1 MFSDNHKISA
11 RQLKR
16 MLVLD
21 LIGKVSLL
29 LPAFAGV
36 SSGRDFMVSLIAGLV
51 LAVLYVFS
59 VGYLAKYV
67 ENDFGGF
74 VEARLGHT
82 WAYLLRFFYLAYV
95 FINLTYLCWL
105 FAAVTKTFLLPEMN
119 VAALAAVMLLCGY
132 YGASKGVEGRG
143 RTAEVLY
150 KLILIPLLVM
160 LLFGAFSID
169 SEYLSPGTAAI
180 GSMTMKQGFLVFTA
194 FGGAGLLLYQVP
206 MCSQKERLKRTVVH
220 GTGLVAGSVFAAFV
234 VMIGAFGAEGMRAL
248 PWPAVTLMSNVNLPG
263 DFLQRWDAIFLSL
276 LLLSFFVASST
287 QLYYMGFLAQG
298 FFHTEEKEMQKD
310 RGRRQSICM
319 AVGALLVFMA
329 FNFSGTYETAFFLFR
344 ILNCYILVPLTAGF
358 TLLLCVIERVR
369 QGKKLKK
376 RTAAAALLL
385 CMGAFCSV
393 FVSGCGRELED
404 RTFPS
409 MLLVQGDNL
418 DEVLEGWQ
426 QEEDKYTDFGHVKA
440 VVFDEKFAEDRPFL
454 KEVLRYMEQDPVFA
468 RNMLIFFADDTALD
482 SITYKASSFGAYL
495 EDRYKNGTGPEE
507 KTKSKKARKK
517 GKEGEITL
525 GDLLNFLHNQE
536 EEISVPKIVKTEK
549 SYSLEESI
557 RLTNGD
563 EEEKEAE

>member
-11 RQLKR
+11 RQLNR
-16 MLVLD
+16 LLVLD

-36 SSGRDFMVSLIAGLV
+36 SSGRDFMVSLIGGLI
-51 LAVLYVFS
+51 LSMLYVFS
-59 VGYLAKYV
+59 VGYLARYV

-74 VEARLGHT
+74 VEARLGHVC
-82 WAYLLRFFYLAYV
+82 AYLLRFFYLAYV

-105 FAAVTKTFLLPEMN
+105 FAAVTKSFLLPEMN

-132 YGASKGVEGRG
+132 YGASKGIEGRG

-169 SEYLSPGTAAI
+169 SKYLAPGTADI
-180 GSMTMKQGFLVFTA
+180 SSMTLKQGFLVFTA
-194 FGGAGLLLYQVP
+194 FGGAGLLLYEAP
-206 MCSQKERLKRTVVH
+206 MCSQKERLKRTVLH

-234 VMIGAFGAEGMRAL
+234 VMIGAFGEEGLRAL

-276 LLLSFFVASST
+276 LLLSFFVAAST
-287 QLYYMGFLAQG
+287 QIYYMGFLAQG
-298 FFHTEEKEMQKD
+298 FFSTEEKEAKKR
-310 RGRRQSICM
+310 RGRCQSICM
-319 AVGALLVFMA
+319 AAGALLVFMA
-329 FNFSGTYETAFFLFR
+329 FNFSGTYDTAFFLFR

-369 QGKKLKK
+369 QGRKLKK

-385 CMGAFCSV
+385 CMGVFCSV
-393 FVSGCGRELED
+393 FASGCGRELED

-409 MLLVQGDNL
+409 MLIVRGGNM
-418 DEVLEGWQ
+418 DEVLKGWQ

-440 VVFDEKFAEDRPFL
+440 VVFDEKYAEDRPLL

-468 RNMLIFFADDTALD
+468 RNMLVFFADDTALD
-482 SITYKASSFGAYL
+482 SITYKSSSFGSYL
-495 EDRYKNGTGPEE
+495 ADRYKNGTAKEE
-507 KTKSKKARKK
+507 KTKSKQARKK
-517 GKEGEITL
+517 GKEGEVTL
-525 GDLLNFLHNQE
+525 GDLLNFLHNKE
-536 EEISVPKIVKTEK
+536 DEISVPRLVRTEEG
-549 SYSLEESI
+549 YSLAESI
-557 RLTNGD
+557 SLTNGD
-563 EEEKEAE
+563 EKEAE